1 MYWASCWNLCHI
13 SAFQISCC
21 HLPYGFRNLSSL
33 HVLFFAAVPSPFALA
48 MAPYPS
54 SSLSQRDWEAHLPP
68 SHALRYFFM
77 LPTPVSW
84 AGWYWEDSC
93 HVLLG
98 YEMCLNRNWY
108 YAHQLVIWVWCEQSN
123 GQGTVKSPALL
134 GWRTAWV
141 LQVEPSPFWWTCF
154 LWSAVF
160 KAVICYMCHVFVS
173 TPSNVELLL
182 VLLT

>member
-84 AGWYWEDSC
+84 ARWYWEDPAMSFLAMKC
-93 HVLLG
+93 AWIGIGTTLISLSSGFDVNKTMDRAQWRALPCWAEG
-98 YEMCLNRNWY
+98 QPGCCKLN
-108 YAHQLVIWVWCEQSN
+108 
-123 GQGTVKSPALL
+123 
-134 GWRTAWV
+134 
-141 LQVEPSPFWWTCF
+141 
-154 LWSAVF
+154 
-160 KAVICYMCHVFVS
+160 
-173 TPSNVELLL
+173 LLL
-182 VLLT
+182 SDERVSFGLLFLKLSFVTCATYL